1 MNNAMEYLMH
11 KVEKKPGN
19 VNYGM
24 VLRTARGSV
33 EASNLANRYARLIKN
48 AKTNAERMRYA
59 STFMKEYKKIQN
71 KENAE
76 LRELEK
82 LMTQRQRGSPKK
94 KSPPRSSASVSG
106 RPPRGPIRRSP
117 AAIAMVNKLKTNL
130 RAQITKLVQTRNH
143 YQREINRIQKKL
155 NAIQ

>member
-82 LMTQRQRGSPKK
+82 LMTQRQRGSP
-94 KSPPRSSASVSG
+94 RSSASVSG